1 MLLEFRFSQA
11 VSSVNSQIVTNPCNL
26 LLLELFFRSQ
36 VFLGKTP
43 AGEEMGYRLPQLFLN
58 LWLILAQFKT
68 FYAWTLFA
76 PSNRGGYFLLT
87 VRFATFSHRNITTH
101 NISALSSHFI
111 FQTNWHWKLL
121 SVLPG
126 TIVPG
131 FVWETGDTAE
141 PFCCSV
147 LDISYSGPFISFKQI
162 LTGSCCCWSENT

>member
-36 VFLGKTP
+36 VFPGKTP
-43 AGEEMGYRLPQLFLN
+43 DGEEMGYRLPQLFLN

-101 NISALSSHFI
+101 NISALQPFYISNKLTLKTSFSSPRDNCARLCVEARGHCRAI
-111 FQTNWHWKLL
+111 LLL
-121 SVLPG
+121 SPRYLL
-126 TIVPG
+126 
-131 FVWETGDTAE
+131 F
-141 PFCCSV
+141 
-147 LDISYSGPFISFKQI
+147 
-162 LTGSCCCWSENT
+162 WSLYQF